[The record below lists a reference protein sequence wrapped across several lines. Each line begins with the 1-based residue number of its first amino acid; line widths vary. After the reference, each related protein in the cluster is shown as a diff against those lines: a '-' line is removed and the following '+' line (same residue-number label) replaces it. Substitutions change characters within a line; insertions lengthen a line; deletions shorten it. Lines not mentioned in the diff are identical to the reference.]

1 MMMGKSQ
8 IYAFFVF
15 SFLIDLCGTSSPTT
29 LYVAMAT
36 YATSLAVVIVMA
48 YYIIIYLP
56 HVSEKL
62 PQKKGSLRV
71 ANFFSY

>member
-29 LYVAMAT
+29 LCCYGNICNLIGGSFCDGRLYNNLSAT
-36 YATSLAVVIVMA
+36 RI
-48 YYIIIYLP
+48 
-56 HVSEKL
+56 E
-62 PQKKGSLRV
+62 
-71 ANFFSY
+71 